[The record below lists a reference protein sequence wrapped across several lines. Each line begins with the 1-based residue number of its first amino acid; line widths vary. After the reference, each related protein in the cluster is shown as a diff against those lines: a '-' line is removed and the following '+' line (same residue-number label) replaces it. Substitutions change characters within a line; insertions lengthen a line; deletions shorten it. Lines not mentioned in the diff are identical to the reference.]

1 MTDEMVWALRKKLAK
16 GVTVPEMS
24 RDYGIPQRVIA
35 AATGGKCY
43 SYHRY
48 WTPEDLWRVRELLRE
63 GYSTDEV
70 AALFGASCITIANVI
85 CRNRDLFRALDRRG

>member
-1 MTDEMVWALRKKLAK
+1 MTDEMVWALREKLAK

-24 RDYGIPQRVIA
+24 RTYGIPQRVIA

-48 WTPEDLWRVRELLRE
+48 WTPEDLWRVRELLRD

-70 AALFGASCITIANVI
+70 AVLLGTSCMTVTNVI
-85 CRNRDLFRALDRRG
+85 YKNRDLFRALDWRG